1 MENELFAKSYDNI
14 FNDLPV
20 RGEIIFSMKF

>member
-1 MENELFAKSYDNI
+1 MENELFANSYDSI

-20 RGEIIFSMKF
+20 RGEIIFSMKY